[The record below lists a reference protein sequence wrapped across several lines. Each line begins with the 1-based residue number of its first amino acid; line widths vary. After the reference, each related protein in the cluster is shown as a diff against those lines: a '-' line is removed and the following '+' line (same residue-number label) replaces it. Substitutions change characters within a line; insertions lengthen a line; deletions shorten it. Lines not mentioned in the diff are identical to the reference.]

1 MGITDVF
8 KPKPENLS
16 YEEKL
21 QKNEELEV
29 DLSITQKQVLLK
41 RLREQ
46 GLGKSDFGNSW
57 ARIIKWLKEH

>member
-8 KPKPENLS
+8 KPKDNNLS

-21 QKNEELEV
+21 RRDEELDV
-29 DLSITQKQVLLK
+29 DLSITQKEVLLK

-46 GLGKSDFGNSW
+46 GLGKSDFGGSW
-57 ARIIKWLKEH
+57 KRIVEWLRTH